1 MITLGGLALMFAIVR
16 IFVFKM
22 PESPRYLLSKGR
34 DAEAVESVNYVAR
47 RNGKPEPLSI
57 DMFQAIDSQLGLAV
71 NLDEGRE
78 GMSSMQIMKENLKD
92 LKSASF
98 KDLFATKK
106 LGRHTAIIW
115 FIWLTIGNLACI
127 PCSLHLANQLKVSRI
142 HSTLTFYPLTLVKN
156 LHQSLP
162 YI

>member
-1 MITLGGLALMFAIVR
+1 MITLGGLALTFAIIR

-57 DMFQAIDSQLGLAV
+57 AMFQAIDSQLGLAV

-78 GMSSMQIMKENLKD
+78 GMSNMQIMKENLKD
-92 LKSASF
+92 FKSANF
-98 KDLFATKK
+98 KDLFATPK
-106 LGRHTAIIW
+106 LARHTAIIW
-115 FIWLTIGNLACI
+115 FIWLTIGKLAY
-127 PCSLHLANQLKVSRI
+127 CSQIIDTGLIEL
-142 HSTLTFYPLTLVKN
+142 
-156 LHQSLP
+156 
-162 YI
+162 